1 MPVLFLLVE
10 KLFLCTPVYNC
21 FIWLTKMGAA
31 VKRKRGGFRKY
42 SVHYIPNFRL
52 AFPVVLSQAGQMVV
66 ALADTLMVGRLGAT
80 QLAAASLAN
89 SIFVVGLVF
98 GIGIVS
104 GITPLAGKE
113 FGGGNRQAAAGW
125 LKNGLAV
132 FPALAIIQ
140 ALLLAIVVLILPYL
154 GQPPQVVQLAI
165 PYYLVLVASLIP
177 FQIFVVFKQYA
188 EGLGNTRIAM
198 MITILAN
205 VVNIALNYILIYGKL
220 GLPAYGL
227 LGAGYATLISRFL
240 MPLAFVVFFFSF
252 RYFKADRVAWKMN
265 VVGVQSAIKLLSFG
279 VPIAGQYVAEVL
291 AFSLGSI
298 MMGWLGAKALAA
310 HQIVL
315 SLASFTYMVSSGFA
329 AATTIKVSHFRGQN
343 RPGLA
348 RSSVF
353 ASLHQVLLFMGF
365 SVTVFCLFRFK
376 IPGLFVPDQ
385 EVIAIAGFLMLIAGM
400 FQLFDGLQ
408 VVMLGALRGYEDVKI
423 PMLVVL
429 ISYFVI
435 ALPVSY
441 FFAFTVNLG
450 PAGIWVG
457 YLVGLMSVGITLLSR
472 FRKLSRR
479 EL

>member
-1 MPVLFLLVE
+1 MVSLFNY
-10 KLFLCTPVYNC
+10 KPN
-21 FIWLTKMGAA
+21 
-31 VKRKRGGFRKY
+31 GFRKY

-66 ALADTLMVGRLGAT
+66 ALADTLMVGRLGAI

-104 GITPLAGKE
+104 GITPLVGKE
-113 FGGGNRQAAAGW
+113 YGAGNRPAAGGW
-125 LKNGLAV
+125 LKNGLLV
-132 FPALAIIQ
+132 FAILAIIQ
-140 ALLLAIVVLILPYL
+140 VLLLAVVVLVLPYL
-154 GQPPQVVQLAI
+154 GQPPQVVELAI
-165 PYYLVLVASLIP
+165 PYYLILVVSLIP
-177 FQIFVVFKQYA
+177 FQIFIVFKQYA

-198 MITILAN
+198 IITISAN
-205 VVNIALNYILIYGKL
+205 VVNILLNYIFIYGKL
-220 GLPAYGL
+220 GFPAYGL
-227 LGAGYATLISRFL
+227 SGAGYATLIARL
-240 MPLAFVVFFFSF
+240 IMPLSFVWFFFTLS
-252 RYFKADRVAWKMN
+252 YFQADRVHWKIN
-265 VVGVQSAIKLLSFG
+265 PIKIKSAIKLISFG

-310 HQIVL
+310 HQVVL

-353 ASLHQVLLFMGF
+353 ASLHQVLLFMGL
-365 SVTVFCLFRFK
+365 SVTMFCIFRFK
-376 IPGLFVPDQ
+376 IPGLFVPDP
-385 EVIAIAGFLMLIAGM
+385 EVIAIAGYLMLIAGM
-400 FQLFDGLQ
+400 FQLFDGSQ

-423 PMLVVL
+423 PMVVVL
-429 ISYFVI
+429 ISYFII

-450 PAGIWVG
+450 PAGIWIG
-457 YLVGLMSVGITLLSR
+457 YLIGLMSVGITLFVR